1 MTCRQ
6 CQGIEELFSQS
17 YVTQELSRYR
27 KKGPIK
33 TTRMLAEAIKG
44 QGVQGLTLLDI
55 GGGVGAIQHQLLDA
69 GVQGATDVD
78 ASSAYISAARDE
90 AGRRGLAE
98 RISYLHGNFVD
109 LAEKVASADIVTLD
123 RVICCY
129 DEVEK
134 LVGLSAERARK
145 LYGVVY
151 PRDTWWVKA
160 GLWLENFFL
169 RLRKSPYRSYVH
181 PTEAVEALLTRN
193 GLKRRTYRQTFV
205 WQVVVY
211 SR

>member
-98 RISYLHGNFVD
+98 RTSYLHGNFVD